1 MKLECSVY
9 DCLQLFVINRMHDL
23 KCKLL
28 VVISKEEEKKTNN
41 KAWRD
46 WCKCSADAWVLL
58 RISSMITL

>member
-28 VVISKEEEKKTNN
+28 VVISKEEEKN
-41 KAWRD
+41 KQ
-46 WCKCSADAWVLL
+46 
-58 RISSMITL
+58 